1 MMYKHRNEDSALT
14 AVFGGLTLLT
24 TGAWAFLLTYEY
36 YPTLFFFEY
45 PFLEKNRELTML
57 IVSFS
62 SLVSICTWLYLIY
75 PSIKKREE
83 TLSELY
89 LYGQMFEK
97 ESGSKYLISEE
108 DKILLSAHLDDE
120 LTEKEDKYVR
130 SLLDNSKEARSYF
143 NVLKHIDEELTEAL
157 NPDCEYYGQPK
168 KQGYHYKCW
177 IR

>member
-1 MMYKHRNEDSALT
+1 MYKHRNEDSALT

-45 PFLEKNRELTML
+45 PFLEKNMKLTML

-83 TLSELY
+83 TLNEML
-89 LYGQMFEK
+89 ER
-97 ESGSKYLISEE
+97 EANSKFLLGE
-108 DKILLSAHLDDE
+108 DDKVLLSARIDNDLTAKEQAYVDNLLENSAQARRYLQTLMLVDQKTREFFRLDCPYCGE
-120 LTEKEDKYVR
+120 NKNE
-130 SLLDNSKEARSYF
+130 
-143 NVLKHIDEELTEAL
+143 
-157 NPDCEYYGQPK
+157 
-168 KQGYHYKCW
+168 GYHYKCW

>member
-45 PFLEKNRELTML
+45 PFLEKNMKLTML

-83 TLSELY
+83 TLNEML
-89 LYGQMFEK
+89 ER
-97 ESGSKYLISEE
+97 EANSKFLLGE
-108 DKILLSAHLDDE
+108 DDKVLLSARIDNDLTAKEQAYVDNLLENSAQARRYLQTLMLVDQKTREFFRLDCPYCGE
-120 LTEKEDKYVR
+120 NKNE
-130 SLLDNSKEARSYF
+130 
-143 NVLKHIDEELTEAL
+143 
-157 NPDCEYYGQPK
+157 
-168 KQGYHYKCW
+168 GYHYKCW

>member
-45 PFLEKNRELTML
+45 PFLEKNMKLTML

-83 TLSELY
+83 TLNEML
-89 LYGQMFEK
+89 ER
-97 ESGSKYLISEE
+97 EARSKYLISE
-108 DKILLSAHLDDE
+108 
-120 LTEKEDKYVR
+120 
-130 SLLDNSKEARSYF
+130 
-143 NVLKHIDEELTEAL
+143 
-157 NPDCEYYGQPK
+157 PDCPYCGENK
-168 KQGYHYKCW
+168 NEGYHYKCW